1 MVTKCGILKWRENR
15 YEKDLVVF
23 AMGKKIGKSVFTTGV
38 AATTLFSG
46 LAGHKAQAEEIA
58 QKDTADQQ

>member
-1 MVTKCGILKWRENR
+1 MS
-15 YEKDLVVF
+15 
-23 AMGKKIGKSVFTTGV
+23 KKIGKSVFTTGV